1 VRPATD
7 RRKRV
12 TVVVAGRSPLPAA
25 TVARVAR
32 ATLATARRPVVT
44 LQVTWLTRPAM
55 QRLHRTWKGQDRPT
69 DVLSFAL
76 VAPDGT
82 ITGDVYICPAVA
94 RQQARAFGVPAREE
108 AIRLVV
114 HGALHVLGL
123 DHPEGEARTRSA
135 MWRAQERLVSR
146 LA

>member
-1 VRPATD
+1 MA
-7 RRKRV
+7 
-12 TVVVAGRSPLPAA
+12 VAGRSPLPVA

-32 ATLATARRPVVT
+32 AALATARRPVT
-44 LQVTWLTRPAM
+44 RLQVTWLTRPAM
-55 QRLHRTWKGQDRPT
+55 QRLNREWKGHDRPT
-69 DVLSFAL
+69 DVLAFTL
-76 VAPDGT
+76 PAPDGT

-94 RQQARAFGVPAREE
+94 RRQAREFGVSPREE

-114 HGALHVLGL
+114 HGVLHVLGH
-123 DHPEGEARTRSA
+123 DHPEGPDRTRSA